1 MDKGC
6 TDKFSDEMEWY
17 LTEPEGLNGSNLQKI
32 LKIVKEISDKDC
44 KKILKEINSSQDN
57 LLAFVQL
64 SQVPDPPLKTP
75 G

>member
-17 LTEPEGLNGSNLQKI
+17 LTEPEGLNASNLEKI
-32 LKIVKEISDKDC
+32 LKIVKQISDKDC

-64 SQVPDPPLKTP
+64 SQVPDPPLKRP

>member
-75 G
+75 D

>member
-6 TDKFSDEMEWY
+6 TDKLSDEMEWY
-17 LTEPEGLNGSNLQKI
+17 LTEPERLNASNLEKI

-44 KKILKEINSSQDN
+44 RKILKEINSSQDN

-64 SQVPDPPLKTP
+64 YQVPDPPLKTP